1 MYFYESM
8 LLILRIPRRANNNKP
23 LNYWKRLTIYI
34 TLIFML
40 FDISK
45 KEYSEEWPYQGKGMQ
60 RNTFL
65 DKGSFVSSCKCTH
78 LRDEARL
85 FFSLISLLEKIPF
98 SFKGVFQKYREKQI
112 SLN

>member
-1 MYFYESM
+1 
-8 LLILRIPRRANNNKP
+8 
-23 LNYWKRLTIYI
+23 
-34 TLIFML
+34 ML

-85 FFSLISLLEKIPF
+85 FFFSYFTVRENSFFFQRGFPKVSWKANQFELIDPSK
-98 SFKGVFQKYREKQI
+98 
-112 SLN
+112 N